1 MSDTSRPVTIQI
13 LDKEY
18 VVSCP
23 REEEDSL
30 LTAAQL
36 LNSQMQQI
44 RDSGKIIG
52 AERIAVMAALNIAN
66 LRLLYTRIS
75 VPDNGGAEQV
85 VGERFVDEGALLAAN
100 TPIVSIL
107 NIRRLIAVIHV
118 IEKDYFKIKPGQQA
132 MITTDAL
139 PGKTFS
145 GKVWAS
151 STKSSMP
158 CGHSSLGSRK
168 SSRVSRSSPSFWPR

>member
-23 REEEDSL
+23 QEDEDSL

-36 LNSQMQQI
+36 LNSQMQEI

-66 LRLLYTRIS
+66 ELQQQKAGNSSYTYSVSTRIRALQ
-75 VPDNGGAEQV
+75 DK
-85 VGERFVDEGALLAAN
+85 VDTAL
-100 TPIVSIL
+100 
-107 NIRRLIAVIHV
+107 
-118 IEKDYFKIKPGQQA
+118 
-132 MITTDAL
+132 
-139 PGKTFS
+139 GKYRQLELS
-145 GKVWAS
+145 N
-151 STKSSMP
+151 
-158 CGHSSLGSRK
+158 
-168 SSRVSRSSPSFWPR
+168 